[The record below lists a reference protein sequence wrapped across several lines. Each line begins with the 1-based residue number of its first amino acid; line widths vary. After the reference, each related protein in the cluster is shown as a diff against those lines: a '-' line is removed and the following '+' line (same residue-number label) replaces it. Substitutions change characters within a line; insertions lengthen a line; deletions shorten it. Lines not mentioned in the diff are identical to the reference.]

1 MVEQLFRK
9 QQVVS
14 STLIFGSMK
23 IILVL
28 AGGAIGTLARFYTS
42 GFAQKYV
49 SNGFPIGTL
58 TVNLV
63 GSFIIGLLW
72 GLFENQ
78 PSTQLRTFLF
88 VGILG
93 GFTTFS
99 AYSIETLNLFKD
111 GNLRFAVLN
120 ILLNNILGILLAF
133 AGLALAK
140 LMR

>member
-1 MVEQLFRK
+1 
-9 QQVVS
+9 
-14 STLIFGSMK
+14 MK
-23 IILVL
+23 ILLVL

-42 GFAQKYV
+42 SFAQKYV
-49 SNGFPIGTL
+49 TNGFPIGTL
-58 TVNLV
+58 MVNLI
-63 GSFIIGLLW
+63 GSFAIGLLW

-78 PSTQLRTFLF
+78 QAPSLRAFLF

-111 GNLRFAVLN
+111 GNIRMALLN
-120 ILLNNILGILLAF
+120 VLLNNVAGILLAL

-140 LMR
+140 LIR

>member
-1 MVEQLFRK
+1 
-9 QQVVS
+9 
-14 STLIFGSMK
+14 MK

-42 GFAQKYV
+42 GFTQKYV

-58 TVNLV
+58 MVNLL

-78 PSTQLRTFLF
+78 PTSQLRTFLF

-99 AYSIETLNLFKD
+99 AYSIETINLFKD
-111 GNLRFAVLN
+111 GNIRFAVLN
-120 ILLNNILGILLAF
+120 ILLNNILGILLAL
-133 AGLALAK
+133 AGLMIAK
-140 LMR
+140 LVR

>member
-1 MVEQLFRK
+1 
-9 QQVVS
+9 
-14 STLIFGSMK
+14 MK

-42 GFAQKYV
+42 SFAQKYV

-58 TVNLV
+58 AVNLA
-63 GSFIIGLLW
+63 GSFVIGLLW

-78 PSTQLRTFLF
+78 SPTHVRTFLF

-99 AYSIETLNLFKD
+99 AYSIETLNLFRD
-111 GNLRFAVLN
+111 GNIRLAVLN
-120 ILLNNILGILLAF
+120 ILLNNILGII
-133 AGLALAK
+133 LALAGLSVAK
-140 LMR
+140 LIR

>member
-1 MVEQLFRK
+1 
-9 QQVVS
+9 
-14 STLIFGSMK
+14 MK

-49 SNGFPIGTL
+49 SNGFPFGTL
-58 TVNLV
+58 VVNLI
-63 GSFIIGLLW
+63 GSFLIGLLW
-72 GLFENQ
+72 GFFENQ

-99 AYSIETLNLFKD
+99 AYSIETLNLFRD
-111 GNLRFAVLN
+111 GHIRLAVFN
-120 ILLNNILGILLAF
+120 ILLNNVLGIFLALGGF
-133 AGLALAK
+133 ALAK
-140 LMR
+140 LIR

>member
-28 AGGAIGTLARFYTS
+28 TGGAIGTLARFYTS
-42 GFAQKYV
+42 SIAQKYV

-58 TVNLV
+58 AVNLV
-63 GSFIIGLLW
+63 GSFI
-72 GLFENQ
+72 ENQ
-78 PSTQLRTFLF
+78 PSTSLRTFLF

-99 AYSIETLNLFKD
+99 AYSIETLNLFRD
-111 GNLRFAVLN
+111 GNLRLAVLN

-133 AGLALAK
+133 AGLTVS
-140 LMR
+140 RFIR